1 MKKNLF
7 AYIIALLGITGF
19 AACTED
25 VGTEPGNDSQPV
37 VTLYQYTASSDY
49 DADVTTQLRVA
60 VNSRVSAVY
69 YLAESTSVK
78 EAYVEANGEDAYNQ
92 YVVDNGTQATVSDGV
107 ADITITDLS
116 GDTTI
121 TVVGVGNDGTLCS
134 SSATFFGYTWSTLAT
149 GNVYAP
155 IMDGTT
161 GFSWASGFE
170 LQKRDDSDD
179 TFRIKDL
186 YGSGYHLIINA
197 SGDSVTDSE
206 DLFGLQGVSYRNITF
221 ETLATPYSY
230 GSYGTISLQDYY
242 SYTASSNYL
251 TYNRIYENNYVTAYS
266 IITVSAGYINYDF
279 FYFQPD

>member
-25 VGTEPGNDSQPV
+25 VGTEPGNDPQPV

-92 YVVDNGTQATVSDGV
+92 YVVDNGTQATLSDGV
-107 ADITITDLS
+107 ADITITDLI
-116 GDTTI
+116 GDNTI
-121 TVVGVGNDGTLCS
+121 TVVGTGNDGTLCS
-134 SSATFFGYTWSTLAT
+134 ASATFFGYTWSTLAT
-149 GNVYAP
+149 GSVYAP
-155 IMDGTT
+155 YMDGTT
-161 GFSWASGFE
+161 AFSWASGFE
-170 LQKRDDSDD
+170 LQQRDDDGNVY
-179 TFRIKDL
+179 RIKDL
-186 YGSGYHLIINA
+186 YGSGYHLIFDA
-197 SGDSVTDSE
+197 DGDSTSE
-206 DLFGLQGVSYRNITF
+206 NEDFFGLDGIGYRNITF
-221 ETLATPYSY
+221 ETLATPYTY
-230 GSYGTISLQDYY
+230 GSYGTISLQDWATYAA
-242 SYTASSNYL
+242 ASDYL
-251 TYNRIYENNYVTAYS
+251 YYNRIYDDYNVTAYCT
-266 IITVSAGYINYDF
+266 ITVEAGAIIAGF